1 MSSCSLDH
9 IQLTSSIIAVAAYS
23 ATLKYQYQDSKA
35 TAAVGVGGRQTS
47 FQAPAYSQQGRAPS
61 SPSSSGGVASWFLF
75 LLKVIGV
82 LAFVAFAVAA
92 YRTYSAQQ
100 KRRPA
105 YY

>member
-1 MSSCSLDH
+1 M
-9 IQLTSSIIAVAAYS
+9 AVAAYS
-23 ATLKYQYQDSKA
+23 ATLKYEYQDVKVAGS
-35 TAAVGVGGRQTS
+35 VGGGQAAFSATS
-47 FQAPAYSQQGRAPS
+47 KQGRAPS
-61 SPSSSGGVASWFLF
+61 SKGSSGGVASWFLL

>member
-1 MSSCSLDH
+1 M
-9 IQLTSSIIAVAAYS
+9 AVAAYS

-35 TAAVGVGGRQTS
+35 TAAVGGGGRQTAFS
-47 FQAPAYSQQGRAPS
+47 AGSYSAGGRAPAS
-61 SPSSSGGVASWFLF
+61 SSSGGVASWFLF

-100 KRRPA
+100 KKRPA

>member
-1 MSSCSLDH
+1 M
-9 IQLTSSIIAVAAYS
+9 IELTTSIISVAAYS

-35 TAAVGVGGRQTS
+35 TAAVGGGGRQTA
-47 FQAPAYSQQGRAPS
+47 FQAASYNQNGGRAP
-61 SPSSSGGVASWFLF
+61 PASSSGGVASWFLF

-100 KRRPA
+100 KKRPS